1 MALSSDGWERT
12 PPDRSCPLTGCV
24 GCMEGGSQA
33 PPPSLLSGLGEGCR
47 DGGPGEC
54 WGEGGNAEFSL
65 EQVESGVPGI
75 SQKFRVIHRK
85 GETGGRMMKV
95 KR

>member
-1 MALSSDGWERT
+1 MK
-12 PPDRSCPLTGCV
+12 
-24 GCMEGGSQA
+24 GGGQA
-33 PPPSLLSGLGEGCR
+33 SPSLLSGLGEGCR
-47 DGGPGEC
+47 DVGPGEC

-85 GETGGRMMKV
+85 GGDR
-95 KR
+95 